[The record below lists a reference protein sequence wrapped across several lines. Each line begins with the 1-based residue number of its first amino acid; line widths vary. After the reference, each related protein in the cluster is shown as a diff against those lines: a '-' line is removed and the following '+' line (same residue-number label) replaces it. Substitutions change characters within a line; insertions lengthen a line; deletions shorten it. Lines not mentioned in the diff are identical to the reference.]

1 MKQFLEKHFHLSEMN
16 TTIGTEILGGAVTF
30 ATMAYILIVQPS
42 FMGIAGMNTTGVML
56 ATALISGL
64 ATLAMGLYA
73 KMPFALAPGMGTN
86 IILASTLVAGGIC
99 TWQQGLGIV
108 FISGMFFVLLSLF
121 KIREKVVEVIPK
133 VLKVGVGASVG
144 AFLIRLSL
152 ANAGMINVNGS
163 SFAMNLNLSDPA
175 TLLAWIGLALTLLL
189 YFLRIRINGKTYH
202 VRGALLIS
210 IFLTTII
217 GIFMGQVQLPSSI
230 VTTNAFSN
238 LSDVMFKL
246 DIKGALN
253 PALFTFM
260 LMFFM
265 SDFFSTLGTALG
277 VAGKAGMLDEKGD
290 LPAIGRIFLVDS
302 AATVVGAL
310 SGLTTVTT
318 YVESASGV
326 EAGGRTGLTAVTTA
340 ILFFLS
346 MLFAPLFLMV
356 PTAATAPALII
367 IGISMMQTLK
377 DVDFKSVE
385 WFPVGV
391 MIIVSIFGGIANG
404 IAIGLVTY
412 CLSHWARYLFT
423 DSREKSPN
431 LLTIIITVLCCLQFI
446 S

>member
-1 MKQFLEKHFHLSEMN
+1 MHFLEKHFHVTESGS
-16 TTIGTEILGGAVTF
+16 TIRTELIAGVTTF
-30 ATMAYILIVQPS
+30 ATMAYILIVQSS
-42 FMGIAGMNTTGVML
+42 FMADAGMNGAGVML
-56 ATALISGL
+56 MTAFLSGL
-64 ATLAMGLYA
+64 ATLAMSLYA
-73 KMPFALAPGMGTN
+73 GMPFALAPGMGTN
-86 IILASTLVAGGIC
+86 AILAYTLVAQGIC

-108 FISGMFFVLLSLF
+108 FISGCFFVLLSLF
-121 KIREKVVEVIPK
+121 KVREKVVETIPK

-152 ANAGMINVNGS
+152 ANAAMINVSGS
-163 SFAMNLNLSDPA
+163 SFALNLNFADPA
-175 TLLAWIGLALTLLL
+175 IRLSWIGLAITLVL
-189 YFLRIRINGKTYH
+189 YFLRVRVNGKTYH
-202 VRGALLIS
+202 IRGSLLIS
-210 IFLTTII
+210 IILITLI
-217 GIFMGQVQLPSSI
+217 GVAMGQVRMPASIFTSNALSSI
-230 VTTNAFSN
+230 G
-238 LSDVMFKL
+238 DVAFKL
-246 DIKGALN
+246 DIIGALK
-253 PALFTFM
+253 PGLFTFM

-277 VAGKAGMLDEKGD
+277 VAGKAGMLDEDGN

-302 AATVVGAL
+302 CATVAGAL
-310 SGLTTVTT
+310 GGLTTITT

-326 EAGGRTGLTAVTTA
+326 EAGGRTGLTSLTTA
-340 ILFFLS
+340 VCFFLS

-385 WFPVGV
+385 WFPVGL

-404 IAIGLVTY
+404 IALGLVTY

-423 DSREKSPN
+423 DSRAKAPN
-431 LLTIIITVLCCLQFI
+431 LFTIVITVLCCLQFI

>member
-1 MKQFLEKHFHLSEMN
+1 MKEFLEKHFHLTDS
-16 TTIGTEILGGAVTF
+16 GTNIRTELLAGVTTF
-30 ATMAYILIVQPS
+30 ATMAYILIVQAS
-42 FMGIAGMNTTGVML
+42 MMVAAGMNGAGVML

-73 KMPFALAPGMGTN
+73 KSPFALAPGMGTN
-86 IILASTLVAGGIC
+86 AILAYTLVAQGIC

-108 FISGMFFVLLSLF
+108 FISGCFFVLLSLF
-121 KIREKVVEVIPK
+121 KVREKVVETIPK

-152 ANAGMINVNGS
+152 ANASMINVSGS
-163 SFAMNLNLSDPA
+163 SFALNLNFGDPA
-175 TLLAWIGLALTLLL
+175 VLLSWIGLAITLLL
-189 YFLRIRINGKTYH
+189 YFLRIRIKGKTYH
-202 VRGALLIS
+202 LRGALLVS
-210 IFLTTII
+210 IFLITII
-217 GIFMGQVQLPSSI
+217 GIFMGQVQVPSSI
-230 VTTNAFSN
+230 LTNNGLAS
-238 LSDVMFKL
+238 LGDVMFKL
-246 DIKGALN
+246 DIRGALN

-277 VAGKAGMLDEKGD
+277 VAGKAGMLDENGD
-290 LPAIGRIFLVDS
+290 LPTIGKIFLVDS
-302 AATVVGAL
+302 TATVVGAL

-340 ILFFLS
+340 ICFFLS

-385 WFPVGV
+385 WFPVGLMV
-391 MIIVSIFGGIANG
+391 IVSIFGGIANG
-404 IAIGLVTY
+404 IALGLVTY
-412 CLSHWARYLFT
+412 CLTHWARYLFT
-423 DSREKSPN
+423 DSREKAPN

>member
-1 MKQFLEKHFHLSEMN
+1 MKNFFEEHFHLN
-16 TTIGTEILGGAVTF
+16 NLGTNVRTEVLAGITTF
-30 ATMAYILIVQPS
+30 ATMAYILIVQAN
-42 FMGIAGMNTTGVML
+42 MMVAAGMNGAGVML

-73 KMPFALAPGMGTN
+73 KSPFALAPGMGTN
-86 IILASTLVAGGIC
+86 AILAYTLVAQGIC
-99 TWQQGLGIV
+99 TWQQGIGIV
-108 FISGMFFVLLSLF
+108 FISGCFFVLLSLF
-121 KIREKVVEVIPK
+121 KVREKVVETIPK

-163 SFAMNLNLSDPA
+163 SFALNLNFSDPA
-175 TLLAWIGLALTLLL
+175 VLLSWIGLAITLLL
-189 YFLRIRINGKTYH
+189 YFMRIRINGKTYH
-202 VRGALLIS
+202 LRGALLVS
-210 IFLTTII
+210 IFLITII
-217 GIFMGQVQLPSSI
+217 GIFMGQVQLPNSI
-230 VTTNAFSN
+230 ITTNAFSN
-238 LSDVMFKL
+238 LGDVMFKL
-246 DIKGALN
+246 DIRGALN

-277 VAGKAGMLDEKGD
+277 VAGKAGMLDDNGD
-290 LPAIGRIFLVDS
+290 LPTIGKIFLVDS
-302 AATVVGAL
+302 TATVVGAL
-310 SGLTTVTT
+310 FGLTTVTT

-340 ILFFLS
+340 ICFFLS

-385 WFPVGV
+385 WFPVGLMV
-391 MIIVSIFGGIANG
+391 IVSIFGGIANG
-404 IAIGLVTY
+404 IALGLVTY
-412 CLSHWARYLFT
+412 CLTHWARYLFT
-423 DSREKSPN
+423 DSREKCPN
-431 LLTIIITVLCCLQFI
+431 LLTIIITILCCLQFI

>member
-1 MKQFLEKHFHLSEMN
+1 MKKFLENHFNL
-16 TTIGTEILGGAVTF
+16 TAAGTSVRTEVLAGVTTF
-30 ATMAYILIVQPS
+30 ATMAYILIVQAS
-42 FMGIAGMNTTGVML
+42 MMVAAGMNGAGVML

-73 KMPFALAPGMGTN
+73 KSPFALAPGMGTN
-86 IILASTLVAGGIC
+86 AILAYTLVAQGIC

-108 FISGMFFVLLSLF
+108 FISGCFFVLLSLF
-121 KIREKVVEVIPK
+121 KVREKVVAVIPK
-133 VLKVGVGASVG
+133 VLKIGVGASVG

-152 ANAGMINVNGS
+152 ANAGMINVSGS
-163 SFAMNLNLSDPA
+163 SFAMNLNFADPA
-175 TLLAWIGLALTLLL
+175 VLLSWIGLAITLIL
-189 YFLRIRINGKTYH
+189 YFLRIRIKGKTYH

-210 IFLTTII
+210 IFLITII
-217 GIFMGQVQLPSSI
+217 GIFMGQVQLPASI
-230 VTTNAFSN
+230 ITNNGIAS
-238 LSDVMFKL
+238 LGDVMFKL
-246 DIKGALN
+246 DIRGALN

-277 VAGKAGMLDEKGD
+277 VAGKAGMLDENGD
-290 LPAIGRIFLVDS
+290 LPTIGKIFLVDS
-302 AATVVGAL
+302 TATVVGAL

-326 EAGGRTGLTAVTTA
+326 EAGGRTGLTAVITA
-340 ILFFLS
+340 ICFFLS

-385 WFPVGV
+385 WFPVGLMV
-391 MIIVSIFGGIANG
+391 IVSIFGGIANG
-404 IAIGLVTY
+404 IALGLVTY
-412 CLSHWARYLFT
+412 CLTHWARYLFT
-423 DSREKSPN
+423 DSREKAPN
-431 LLTIIITVLCCLQFI
+431 LLTIVITVLCCLQFI
-446 S
+446 A

>member
-1 MKQFLEKHFHLSEMN
+1 MKKFLEDHFHLSESGTN
-16 TTIGTEILGGAVTF
+16 VRTEILAGVTTF
-30 ATMAYILIVQPS
+30 ATMAYILIVQAS
-42 FMGIAGMNTTGVML
+42 MMIAAGMNGAGVML

-73 KMPFALAPGMGTN
+73 KSPFALAPGMGTN
-86 IILASTLVAGGIC
+86 AILAYTLVAQGIC

-108 FISGMFFVLLSLF
+108 FISGCFFVSLSLL
-121 KIREKVVEVIPK
+121 KVREKVVETIPK

-152 ANAGMINVNGS
+152 ANAGMINVSGS
-163 SFAMNLNLSDPA
+163 SFALNLNFSDPA
-175 TLLAWIGLALTLLL
+175 VLLSWIGLAITLLL
-189 YFLRIRINGKTYH
+189 YFMRIRIKGKTYH
-202 VRGALLIS
+202 LRGALLVS
-210 IFLTTII
+210 IFLITII

-230 VTTNAFSN
+230 VTTNA
-238 LSDVMFKL
+238 LSSLGDVMFKL
-246 DIKGALN
+246 DIRGALN

-277 VAGKAGMLDEKGD
+277 VAGKAGMLDENGD
-290 LPAIGRIFLVDS
+290 LPTIGKIFLVDS
-302 AATVVGAL
+302 TATVVGAL

-340 ILFFLS
+340 ICFFLS

-377 DVDFKSVE
+377 DVDFKSAE
-385 WFPVGV
+385 WFPVGLMV
-391 MIIVSIFGGIANG
+391 IVSIFGGIANG
-404 IAIGLVTY
+404 IALGLVTY
-412 CLSHWARYLFT
+412 CLTHWARYLFT
-423 DSREKSPN
+423 DSRAKAPN

>member
-1 MKQFLEKHFHLSEMN
+1 MLEKFFHIKERGSN
-16 TTIGTEILGGAVTF
+16 IGTEILAGVVTF
-30 ATMAYILIVQPS
+30 ATMAYILIVQAN
-42 FMGIAGMNTTGVML
+42 MMVAAGMNGTGVML
-56 ATALISGL
+56 MTALLSGL

-86 IILASTLVAGGIC
+86 AILAYTLVAQGIC

-108 FISGMFFVLLSLF
+108 FISGCVFVLLSIF

-133 VLKVGVGASVG
+133 VLKIGVGASVG

-152 ANAGMINVNGS
+152 ANANMINVSGS
-163 SFAMNLNLSDPA
+163 SFALNLNFADPA
-175 TLLAWIGLALTLLL
+175 ILLSWIGLAITLIL
-189 YFLRIRINGKTYH
+189 YFLRIRINGRTYH

-210 IFLTTII
+210 IILITII
-217 GIFMGQVQLPSSI
+217 GIFMGQVNLPASI
-230 VTTNAFSN
+230 ITTNALSN
-238 LSDVMFKL
+238 IGDVAFKL
-246 DIKGALN
+246 DILGALK

-277 VAGKAGMLDEKGD
+277 VAGKAGMLDENGN

-302 AATVVGAL
+302 CATVAGAL
-310 SGLTTVTT
+310 GGLTTITT

-326 EAGGRTGLTAVTTA
+326 EAGGRTGLTALTTA
-340 ILFFLS
+340 VCFFLS

-385 WFPVGV
+385 WFPVGLMV
-391 MIIVSIFGGIANG
+391 IVSIFGGIANG
-404 IAIGLVTY
+404 IALGLVTY
-412 CLSHWARYLFT
+412 CLTHWARYLFT
-423 DSREKSPN
+423 DSREKAPGWF
-431 LLTIIITVLCCLQFI
+431 TIVITILCCLQFI
-446 S
+446 T

>member
-1 MKQFLEKHFHLSEMN
+1 MKDFLERHFHLTES
-16 TTIGTEILGGAVTF
+16 GTRVRIEVIAGLTTF
-30 ATMAYILIVQPS
+30 ATMAYILIVQAS
-42 FMGIAGMNTTGVML
+42 FMADAGMNGAGVML

-64 ATLAMGLYA
+64 ATLAMGIYA
-73 KMPFALAPGMGTN
+73 KSPFALAPGMGTN
-86 IILASTLVAGGIC
+86 AILAYTLVAQGIC

-108 FISGMFFVLLSLF
+108 FISGCFFVLLSLF
-121 KIREKVVEVIPK
+121 KVCEKVVETIPK

-152 ANAGMINVNGS
+152 ANAGMINVSGS
-163 SFAMNLNLSDPA
+163 SFALNLNFGDPA
-175 TLLAWIGLALTLLL
+175 ILLSWIGLAITLLL
-189 YFLRIRINGKTYH
+189 YFFRIRINGKTYH
-202 VRGALLIS
+202 LRGSLLVS
-210 IFLTTII
+210 IILITII
-217 GIFMGQVQLPSSI
+217 GIFMGQVKLPESIITHNGLSS
-230 VTTNAFSN
+230 
-238 LSDVMFKL
+238 LGDVMFKL
-246 DIKGALN
+246 DIAGALN

-277 VAGKAGMLDEKGD
+277 VAGKAGMLDENGD
-290 LPAIGRIFLVDS
+290 LPVIGRIFLVDS
-302 AATVVGAL
+302 CATVVGAL

-326 EAGGRTGLTAVTTA
+326 EAGGRTGLTAITTA
-340 ILFFLS
+340 ICFFLS

-385 WFPVGV
+385 WFPVGLMV
-391 MIIVSIFGGIANG
+391 IVSIFGGIANG
-404 IAIGLVTY
+404 IALGLVTY
-412 CLSHWARYLFT
+412 CLTHWARYLFT
-423 DSREKSPN
+423 DSRAKAPN

-446 S
+446 A

>member
-1 MKQFLEKHFHLSEMN
+1 MKKFLEDHFHLSESGTN
-16 TTIGTEILGGAVTF
+16 VRTELLAGITTF
-30 ATMAYILIVQPS
+30 CTMAYILIVQS
-42 FMGIAGMNTTGVML
+42 GMMVAAGMNGAGVML

-73 KMPFALAPGMGTN
+73 KSPFALAPGMGTN
-86 IILASTLVAGGIC
+86 AILAYTLVAQGIC

-108 FISGMFFVLLSLF
+108 FISGCFFVLLSLF
-121 KIREKVVEVIPK
+121 KVREKVVETIPK

-152 ANAGMINVNGS
+152 ANAGMINVSGS
-163 SFAMNLNLSDPA
+163 SFALNLNLADPA
-175 TLLAWIGLALTLLL
+175 VLLSWIGLAITLLL
-189 YFLRIRINGKTYH
+189 YFMRIRINGKTYH
-202 VRGALLIS
+202 LRGALLVS
-210 IFLTTII
+210 IFLITII
-217 GIFMGQVQLPSSI
+217 GIFMGQVQLPASI
-230 VTTNAFSN
+230 MTTNALSS

-246 DIKGALN
+246 DIRGALN

-277 VAGKAGMLDEKGD
+277 VAGKAGMLDENGD
-290 LPAIGRIFLVDS
+290 LPTIGKIFLVDS
-302 AATVVGAL
+302 TATVVGAL

-326 EAGGRTGLTAVTTA
+326 EAGGRTGMTAVTTA
-340 ILFFLS
+340 ICFFLS

-385 WFPVGV
+385 WFPVGLMV
-391 MIIVSIFGGIANG
+391 IVSIFGGIANG
-404 IAIGLVTY
+404 IALGLVTY
-412 CLSHWARYLFT
+412 CVTHWARYLFT
-423 DSREKSPN
+423 DSRAKCPN

>member
-1 MKQFLEKHFHLSEMN
+1 MN
-16 TTIGTEILGGAVTF
+16 V
-30 ATMAYILIVQPS
+30 P
-42 FMGIAGMNTTGVML
+42 
-56 ATALISGL
+56 
-64 ATLAMGLYA
+64 
-73 KMPFALAPGMGTN
+73 KGTN
-86 IILASTLVAGGIC
+86 AILAYTLVAQGVC
-99 TWQQGLGIV
+99 TWQQGIGIV
-108 FISGMFFVLLSLF
+108 FISGCFFVLLSLF
-121 KIREKVVEVIPK
+121 KVREKVVETIPK

-144 AFLIRLSL
+144 IFLIRLSL
-152 ANAGMINVNGS
+152 ANAGMINVSGS
-163 SFAMNLNLSDPA
+163 SFALNLNFGDPA
-175 TLLAWIGLALTLLL
+175 VLLAWIGLAITLLL
-189 YFLRIRINGKTYH
+189 YFMRIRIKGKTYH
-202 VRGALLIS
+202 LRGALLVS
-210 IFLTTII
+210 IFLITII
-217 GIFMGQVQLPSSI
+217 GIFMGQVQLPASI
-230 VTTNAFSN
+230 ITTNAFSN

-246 DIKGALN
+246 DIRGALN

-265 SDFFSTLGTALG
+265 GDFFSTLGTALG
-277 VAGKAGMLDEKGD
+277 VAGKAGMLDENGD
-290 LPAIGRIFLVDS
+290 LPVIGKIFLVDS

-340 ILFFLS
+340 ICFFLS

-377 DVDFKSVE
+377 DVDFKSAE
-385 WFPVGV
+385 WFPVGL

-404 IAIGLVTY
+404 IALGLVAY
-412 CLSHWARYLFT
+412 CLTHWARYLFT
-423 DSREKSPN
+423 DSRAKCPN

>member
-1 MKQFLEKHFHLSEMN
+1 MKKFLENHFHLSESGTN
-16 TTIGTEILGGAVTF
+16 VRTEIIAGVTTF
-30 ATMAYILIVQPS
+30 ATMAYILIVQAS
-42 FMGIAGMNTTGVML
+42 MMVAAGMNGAGVML

-73 KMPFALAPGMGTN
+73 KSPFALAPGMGTN
-86 IILASTLVAGGIC
+86 AILAYTLVAQGIC

-108 FISGMFFVLLSLF
+108 FISGCFFVLLSLF
-121 KIREKVVEVIPK
+121 KVREKVVETIPK

-152 ANAGMINVNGS
+152 ANAGMINVSGS
-163 SFAMNLNLSDPA
+163 SFALNLNFADPA
-175 TLLAWIGLALTLLL
+175 VLLSWIGLAITLIL
-189 YFLRIRINGKTYH
+189 YFMRIRINGKTYH
-202 VRGALLIS
+202 LRAALLVS
-210 IFLTTII
+210 IFLITII
-217 GIFMGQVQLPSSI
+217 GIFMGQVQVPESI
-230 VTTNAFSN
+230 ITTNALSN
-238 LSDVMFKL
+238 LGDVMFKL
-246 DIKGALN
+246 DIRGALN

-277 VAGKAGMLDEKGD
+277 VAGKAGMLDENGD
-290 LPAIGRIFLVDS
+290 LPTIGKIFLVDS
-302 AATVVGAL
+302 TATVVGAL

-326 EAGGRTGLTAVTTA
+326 EAGGRTGMTAVTTA
-340 ILFFLS
+340 ICFFLS

-385 WFPVGV
+385 WFPVGLMV
-391 MIIVSIFGGIANG
+391 IVSIFGGIANG
-404 IAIGLVTY
+404 IALGLVTY
-412 CLSHWARYLFT
+412 CLTHWARYLFT
-423 DSREKSPN
+423 DSRTKCPN

>member
-1 MKQFLEKHFHLSEMN
+1 MKQFLEKHFKLNEL
-16 TTIGTEILGGAVTF
+16 GTNVRTEVLAGVTTF
-30 ATMAYILIVQPS
+30 ATMAYILIVQAS
-42 FMGIAGMNTTGVML
+42 FMADAGMNGAGVML
-56 ATALISGL
+56 MTALLSGL

-86 IILASTLVAGGIC
+86 AILAYTLVAQGIC

-108 FISGMFFVLLSLF
+108 FISGTLFVLLSVF
-121 KIREKVVEVIPK
+121 KVREKVVEVIPK
-133 VLKVGVGASVG
+133 VLKIGVGASVG

-152 ANAGMINVNGS
+152 ANASMINVNGS
-163 SFAMNLNLSDPA
+163 SFALNINFSDPSV
-175 TLLAWIGLALTLLL
+175 LLSWIGLAITLIL

-202 VRGALLIS
+202 IRGSLLIS
-210 IFLTTII
+210 IILITII
-217 GIFMGQVQLPSSI
+217 GMCMGLVKLPASI
-230 VTTNAFSN
+230 ITTNA
-238 LSDVMFKL
+238 LSSIGEVAFKL
-246 DIKGALN
+246 DIIGALR

-277 VAGKAGMLDEKGD
+277 VAGKAGMLDKDGN
-290 LPAIGRIFLVDS
+290 LPTIGRVFLVDS
-302 AATVVGAL
+302 CATVVGAL
-310 SGLTTVTT
+310 GGLTTITT

-326 EAGGRTGLTAVTTA
+326 EAGGRTGFTAVVAA
-340 ILFFLS
+340 ICFFLS

-391 MIIVSIFGGIANG
+391 MVIVSIFGGIANG

-412 CLSHWARYLFT
+412 CLTHWARYLFT
-423 DSREKSPN
+423 DSREKCPS
-431 LLTIIITVLCCLQFI
+431 LFTIIITILCCLQFI
-446 S
+446 T

>member
-1 MKQFLEKHFHLSEMN
+1 MKEFLENRFHLSDSN
-16 TTIGTEILGGAVTF
+16 TNVRTELLAGVTTF
-30 ATMAYILIVQPS
+30 ATMAYILIVQAS
-42 FMGIAGMNTTGVML
+42 MMVAAGMNGAGVML

-73 KMPFALAPGMGTN
+73 KSPFALAPGMGTN
-86 IILASTLVAGGIC
+86 AILAYTLVAQGIC

-108 FISGMFFVLLSLF
+108 FISGCFFVLLSLF
-121 KIREKVVEVIPK
+121 KVREKVVETIPK

-152 ANAGMINVNGS
+152 ANAGMINVSGS
-163 SFAMNLNLSDPA
+163 SFALNLNFADPA
-175 TLLAWIGLALTLLL
+175 VLLSWIGLAITLLL

-202 VRGALLIS
+202 LRGALLVS
-210 IFLTTII
+210 IFLITII
-217 GIFMGQVQLPSSI
+217 GIFMGQVQLPASI
-230 VTTNAFSN
+230 ITTNAISS

-246 DIKGALN
+246 DIRGALN

-277 VAGKAGMLDEKGD
+277 VAGKAGMLDENGD
-290 LPAIGRIFLVDS
+290 LPTIGKIFLVDS
-302 AATVVGAL
+302 TATVVGAL

-340 ILFFLS
+340 ICFFLS

-385 WFPVGV
+385 WFPVGL

-404 IAIGLVTY
+404 IALGLVTY

-423 DSREKSPN
+423 DSRVKCPN